1 MICAEHWRQLEEL
14 YRAALEQDTTQR
26 AQFIAEACGGDAE
39 LRSEL
44 ESLLA
49 QDLTAST
56 LLDNRPW
63 QGAGSLLVNAS
74 GTVPEQQQPTLRAG
88 TIISRYEILEQ
99 LGAGGMGV
107 VYKAK
112 DIRLYRMVALKFLT
126 EPQSQH
132 AEGAETL

>member
-1 MICAEHWRQLEEL
+1 MIGAEHWRQLKEL

-44 ESLLA
+44 ELLIA

-56 LLDNRPW
+56 LLDTPPW
-63 QGAGSLLVNAS
+63 EGAGSLLVNAS
-74 GTVPEQQQPTLRAG
+74 GTAPPHHQPILPAG

-112 DIRLYRMVALKFLT
+112 DIR
-126 EPQSQH
+126 H
-132 AEGAETL
+132 